1 MLAIVQSRF
10 NSKRLPG
17 KALTQVGN
25 RTILGRTID
34 RLRNSSQLDSII
46 IATSDLMSDEV
57 IVDHGLELSTEVFRG
72 SLDDVGQR
80 LLHASLNHKVE
91 AFVRISGDS
100 PFIDWRIVDHAIAL
114 YENEKPDLVSNVF
127 HRTFP
132 KGQSVEIIKTQSLA
146 QICQSD
152 RTAEEKEHVSSLFYS
167 DFEKFRIISFTSGSD
182 SGSSRQCIDDANDL
196 RRSQQLVSN
205 HQTDKMTWRE
215 IDFLLNRKSL

>member
-17 KALTQVGN
+17 KALTQVGH

-100 PFIDWRIVDHAIAL
+100 PFIDWRI
-114 YENEKPDLVSNVF
+114 
-127 HRTFP
+127 
-132 KGQSVEIIKTQSLA
+132 II
-146 QICQSD
+146 
-152 RTAEEKEHVSSLFYS
+152 
-167 DFEKFRIISFTSGSD
+167 
-182 SGSSRQCIDDANDL
+182 
-196 RRSQQLVSN
+196 
-205 HQTDKMTWRE
+205 
-215 IDFLLNRKSL
+215 